1 MPRRITVTAAGDAL
15 ITTRMP
21 DFPDAPFQDLCA
33 LIRAADVA
41 FINMEM
47 VLSNYAGVPVVEAG
61 GGNCSADPR
70 VALDLMRMGFNLTAY
85 ANNHTLN
92 YGEYGCLK
100 TLEVLEGYGFTCA
113 GAGRHLA
120 EARRPAYLDTP
131 AGRVGLMGCAST
143 FATGHRAGLQK
154 HDTQGRPGLNPQRFE
169 TLYVVDQEH
178 MDAIQR
184 IAARTGAEALR
195 QHAIDAGWR
204 KPPKREREFHFADR
218 AFIVGEEFGIRT
230 EAHEKDLEGNAASI
244 RQAAA
249 VSHLALASI
258 HAHEQ
263 GKEPEDP
270 ADFLVQ
276 FAHAMVDAGAAM
288 VIGHGHHALRGLEL
302 YQGRPIF
309 YSLGNFIF
317 QVELFRQM
325 PADDYENLGVDYA
338 LDAGQLI
345 HQLFNASKA
354 GFGTDRKYWE
364 TVLPLCVFEDGRLTE
379 ITLHPVTLG
388 FGQPLPDRGIPRL
401 ATGDL
406 GREILETFAQRSAP
420 FGTVIEIDSGVGR
433 VTID

>member
-21 DFPDAPFQDLCA
+21 EYPDAGFQDLCG
-33 LIRAADVA
+33 LIRGADVA

-47 VLSNYAGVPVVEAG
+47 VLSNYEGVPVVEAG
-61 GGNCSADPR
+61 GGNASAHPA

-100 TLEVLEGYGFTCA
+100 TLEVLAEYGFTCA

-120 EARRPAYLDTP
+120 EARRPVYLDTA

-143 FATGHRAGLQK
+143 FANGHRAGAQK

-169 TLYVVDQEH
+169 TLFVVDQEH
-178 MDAIQR
+178 MDAIKR
-184 IAARTGAEALR
+184 ISERTGVAER
-195 QHAIDAGWR
+195 QQHAIDAGWL
-204 KPPKREREFHFADR
+204 KPPKREGEYHFAER

-263 GKEPEDP
+263 GKGQEDP

-276 FAHAMVDAGAAM
+276 FAHAMIDAGAGM
-288 VIGHGHHALRGLEL
+288 VIGHGHHAMRGLEL
-302 YQGRPIF
+302 YKGKPIF
-309 YSLGNFIF
+309 YSLGDFIF
-317 QVELFRQM
+317 QVELMRQA
-325 PADDYENLGVDYA
+325 PSDDYEGLGVDTA
-338 LDAGQLI
+338 LDAGQLFN
-345 HQLFNASKA
+345 QLFNESKA
-354 GFGTDRKYWE
+354 GFGSDRKYWE
-364 TVLPLCVFEDGRLTE
+364 TVLPICVFEDGELVELT
-379 ITLHPVTLG
+379 LYPVTLG
-388 FGQPLPDRGIPRL
+388 FGEPLPDRGIPRL
-401 ATGDL
+401 ATGAL
-406 GREILETFAQRSAP
+406 AGEILTTFANLSAP
-420 FGTVIEIDSGVGR
+420 FGTTVEVDGPVGR
-433 VTID
+433 VRL